1 MDWAD
6 SLLVLHSL
14 VLQLVVVVEDVLV
27 QAEPPYFAEVVMT
40 NTEVLVPLPQ
50 VLEHALGVD
59 QLPTQLMGHGEV
71 LQLDVRVAEEFVQ
84 VAPPYAAGV
93 EITYTEVVLP
103 VPQVLEHVP
112 EARQLPTQLIGHGEV
127 LQLVV
132 IVEEVLVQAAPPNF
146 AEVVMPNTEVLVPLP
161 QVLEHALGV
170 DQLPT
175 QLIGHGCVLQVAVI
189 TAPAFTQAVP
199 PYEAGVDITNTAT
212 LIPPSHDLVQL
223 PGGCQLPTQL
233 IGQGV
238 VLQVEVAVADVLV
251 QAVPPY

>member
-1 MDWAD
+1 MDWMF
-6 SLLVLHSL
+6 SLFLLHSF
-14 VLQLVVVVEDVLV
+14 VLQLVVRTADVLV
-27 QAEPPYFAEVVMT
+27 QAAPPYFAGVEMT
-40 NTEVLVPLPQ
+40 YTEVLVPLPQ
-50 VLEHALGVD
+50 VLEHTLGAD
-59 QLPTQLMGHGEV
+59 QLPTQLIGHGEV
-71 LQLDVRVAEEFVQ
+71 LQLDVRVAEVFVQ
-84 VAPPYAAGV
+84 AAPPNAADV
-93 EITYTEVVLP
+93 KITYIEVVVP

-112 EARQLPTQLIGHGEV
+112 EACQLPTQLIGHGEV

-132 IVEEVLVQAAPPNF
+132 MTADVLVQAAPPYF
-146 AEVVMPNTEVLVPLP
+146 AGVVMVYTEVLVPLP
-161 QVLEHALGV
+161 QVLEHAPGA

-189 TAPAFTQAVP
+189 TAPAFTQVVP

-223 PGGCQLPTQL
+223 PGGCQYPTQL

-238 VLQVEVAVADVLV
+238 VLQTLVAVADGFV